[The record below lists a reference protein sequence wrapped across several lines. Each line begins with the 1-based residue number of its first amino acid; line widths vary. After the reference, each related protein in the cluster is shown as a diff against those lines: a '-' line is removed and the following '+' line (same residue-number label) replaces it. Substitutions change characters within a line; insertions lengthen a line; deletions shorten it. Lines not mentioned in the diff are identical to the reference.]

1 MAIFSYLVS
10 FSFERLTKFS
20 WRCCVKGHKRGR
32 GGSAKGR
39 VLEAEL
45 HKDGGADTPYTPCHT
60 CVTWPSAVPQAHRP
74 IHACGAS
81 RNFNRRLR
89 SLASVLN

>member
-10 FSFERLTKFS
+10 FSFADLTKFS
-20 WRCCVKGHKRGR
+20 WRCCAKGHKPGR

-45 HKDGGADTPYTPCHT
+45 PKGGGADAPYTTCHT
-60 CVTWPSAVPQAHRP
+60 CVTWPSVVPHAHRP
-74 IHACGAS
+74 IHVCSAS
-81 RNFNRRLR
+81 RNFHRRLR
-89 SLASVLN
+89 SSASVLN